1 MNKQRRTALTKALEL
16 LSQAATL
23 IEGVH
28 EGEQEAYDN
37 IPESLQQAERGE
49 GMYEHLDALSI
60 IIDELANA
68 DETISEIIG
77 N

>member
-1 MNKQRRTALTKALEL
+1 MNKQRRTDLTKALEL

-37 IPESLQQAERGE
+37 MPEGLQQAERGE
-49 GMYEHLDALSI
+49 TMQEYLDALSI
-60 IIDELANA
+60 IIDELANT
-68 DETISEIIG
+68 DETISEMIG